1 MDKCLCSEN
10 PILTE
15 FFTLRFKLYS
25 NNADPLHWYITQP
38 LHYASKDPKF
48 AEVLCLLMDMGADIE
63 GENSEGETPLFSAVK
78 SNNFHA
84 AQLIIEAGANINHK
98 NKMLLTSFQ
107 LIEVC
112 IFIRYSIF
120 LCDHKLDLFV
130 FIFLVQTDYR
140 EVILERPSIKLPF
153 HIHDLQLF

>member
-1 MDKCLCSEN
+1 
-10 PILTE
+10 
-15 FFTLRFKLYS
+15 
-25 NNADPLHWYITQP
+25 
-38 LHYASKDPKF
+38 
-48 AEVLCLLMDMGADIE
+48 MDMGADIE

-130 FIFLVQTDYR
+130 FIFLVQNYHFTFMIYNCFSLFPR
-140 EVILERPSIKLPF
+140 HYIYSFTHTTVIISNYIPLSGLRWVDKQWNTQWKPQEPVTGPVPGTKPTNYQV
-153 HIHDLQLF
+153 HNEGGPE

>member
-1 MDKCLCSEN
+1 MQILFTDKS
-10 PILTE
+10 P
-15 FFTLRFKLYS
+15 
-25 NNADPLHWYITQP
+25 QP

-120 LCDHKLDLFV
+120 
-130 FIFLVQTDYR
+130 Y
-140 EVILERPSIKLPF
+140 VIIN
-153 HIHDLQLF
+153 